1 MELNAENTK
10 NLTESLV
17 LCMKDV
23 SQKSVKSLS
32 ESLSEITDKTLEVS
46 LGTAEKLKKIGEIL
60 SKME

>member
-1 MELNAENTK
+1 MEINAENTK

-32 ESLSEITDKTLEVS
+32 EITDKTLEVS
-46 LGTAEKLKKIGEIL
+46 LETAEKLKKIGEIL
-60 SKME
+60 LKME